1 MTERTQSQKKLDE
14 LLNLYLENIK
24 GRNSS
29 DGSLELE
36 VRFGTKGF
44 RKLTYIDY
52 TNVVKILKSL
62 QFRHLQQEDFLRITS
77 EYVDPKTG
85 VTKMSNIRTEVSGVG
100 NISKYCKTDNIVDT
114 NGGVFGTFEQKSLI
128 RNNDDSLVYPVD
140 FEDFNFRV
148 SLQVEKKYNQGTGI
162 IRGVIDKWS
171 NNKKTFRLINRTTL
185 IHDKFPLKVD
195 LSIVRSSR
203 KINRNYVPEYRF
215 TNSGVLESNIEY
227 EIEIELDGE
236 KIGYGTDYDTSEKLA
251 YSLRKVIK
259 YVLSGL
265 QGTNYPVSYREQ
277 KDILNEYMV
286 SLWNEKKNHF
296 VKPKNFVGPSSYTL
310 QMYNIMPTEDTDSP
324 NINNNYTVTDK
335 ADGDRKLLYISSNNK
350 IYLIDTNMNV
360 QYTGAISDNDD
371 LRRTIVDGEH
381 ILHDKEG
388 KYINL
393 YAAFDI
399 YYLKGEDV
407 RSKQFVPNENVDDK
421 TMLNY
426 RLPLMVNVIK
436 NINAKSIVK
445 GEDVPIRIE
454 KKTFYKSSTESSIF
468 EQCGIIL
475 QKENDGLFEY
485 NTDGL
490 IFTPSSF
497 AVGAKNDKDKAKMPI
512 KTTWEHSFKWKPT
525 IYNTI
530 DFLISIKKLPSGDDF
545 IGNLFKTGIN
555 ANSNV
560 QIEQYKT
567 LVLRVGFDEKIHGY
581 INPCKNVLDDELPNV
596 NNPDEDE
603 GYRPMQFYPT
613 NPSDNDAGICNI
625 MLKESSN
632 GDKIMLTKEGEII
645 EDNMIVEFSY
655 EKDNENKWKWTPLRV
670 RYDKTAELRNGG
682 NNFGNAY
689 HVANSNWHSIHN
701 PITDDIIRSGSG
713 INENIGDDDVYYNA
727 VSGKSR
733 TKSLRDFH
741 NKFVK
746 NLLIKNVSKP
756 GQNLIDLAVGK
767 AGDFPKWIS
776 SKLNFVFGIDVAKDN
791 IENRKD
797 GACARY
803 LNNKK
808 KKQRIPKSLFV
819 EGNSSVNIRNTEGII
834 TEQGKKITNAVF
846 GKGAKDIK
854 DLGKGVYNVYG
865 IGSEGFNI
873 CSIQFAIHYMF
884 QSKLT
889 LHNFLRNVSETTKEG
904 GYFIGTSYDG
914 DKIFKKLVNKER
926 GESEILMEDD
936 DKIWEVTKQYE
947 YDKFSDDSS
956 CLGYTIDVY
965 QESINKKFPEFL
977 VNYNYLT
984 RLLENYGF
992 TPLTDK
998 EASEMGFKKSIGNF
1012 KELYDI
1018 MINEPER
1025 DRKNKYSLAEFM
1037 TKNERTISFL
1047 NNYFI
1052 YKKRRNVDAETIAK
1066 NAVSQTIDDEIDQ
1079 QEANTKINDIIT
1091 ETRIQSANEVTD
1103 SKTTTTKTKKKVT
1116 LAENSEEKPKK
1127 KKIRRKINVSNNEN

>member
-555 ANSNV
+555 TNSNV

-926 GESEILMEDD
+926 GESEIVMEDD

>member
-114 NGGVFGTFEQKSLI
+114 NGGVFGTFEQKTLI

-236 KIGYGTDYDTSEKLA
+236 KIGYGTEYDTSEKIA

-310 QMYNIMPTEDTDSP
+310 QMYNIMPTEDTNSP

-381 ILHDKEG
+381 ILHNKEG

-399 YYLKGEDV
+399 YYLKGQDV

-512 KTTWEHSFKWKPT
+512 KTTWEHSFKWKPA

-632 GDKIMLTKEGEII
+632 GEKIMLTKEGEII

-655 EKDNENKWKWTPLRV
+655 EKNNENKWKWTPLRV

-689 HVANSNWHSIHN
+689 HVANGNWHSIHN

-1127 KKIRRKINVSNNEN
+1127 KKIRRKINVSNTEN

>member
-555 ANSNV
+555 TNSNV

>member
-114 NGGVFGTFEQKSLI
+114 NGGVFGTFEQKTLI

-236 KIGYGTDYDTSEKLA
+236 KIGYGTEYDTSEKIA

-310 QMYNIMPTEDTDSP
+310 QMYNIMPTEDTNSP

-381 ILHDKEG
+381 ILHNKEG

-399 YYLKGEDV
+399 YYLKGQDV

-512 KTTWEHSFKWKPT
+512 KTTWEHSFKWKPA

-632 GDKIMLTKEGEII
+632 GEKIMLTKEGEII

-655 EKDNENKWKWTPLRV
+655 EKNNENKWKWTPLRV

-865 IGSEGFNI
+865 IGNEGFNI

-1127 KKIRRKINVSNNEN
+1127 KKIRRKINVSNTEN

>member
-512 KTTWEHSFKWKPT
+512 KTTWEHSFKWKPA

-555 ANSNV
+555 TNSNV

>member
-512 KTTWEHSFKWKPT
+512 KTTWEHSFKWKPA